1 MTDRLTELLESLG
14 SILNISLTPDKYNA
28 CSIEIPPIRIQ
39 LQLDS
44 TQEKLLMFAKIIALP
59 PGKFR
64 ENVLAEAL
72 KANGLSDPR
81 PGIFCYIANTNH
93 LALYQSYPL
102 FILNGE
108 RLAGL
113 FGSFF
118 ELGSA
123 WHDSIQKGQ
132 IITVTPP
139 TTSSIPF
146 GMRP

>member
-14 SILNISLTPDKYNA
+14 SILNLSLVPDKYNA

-44 TQEKLLMFAKIIALP
+44 TQEKLFIFSKIIAIP

-64 ENVLAEAL
+64 ENVLLEAL
-72 KANGLSDPR
+72 KANDLPDPR
-81 PGIFCYIANTNH
+81 PGVFCYIANTNH

-113 FGSFF
+113 FGSFY
-118 ELGSA
+118 ELGSS

-132 IITVTPP
+132 IIPAAP
-139 TTSSIPF
+139 STSKIPF